1 MSTPVSVLL
10 EEKFETR
17 DLPATQLVHF
27 NGDSKKCPDF
37 IQNLNI
43 LYIR

>member
-1 MSTPVSVLL
+1 MSTPILVSL

-27 NGDSKKCPDF
+27 DGDSKKCPDF

-43 LYIR
+43 FYIR